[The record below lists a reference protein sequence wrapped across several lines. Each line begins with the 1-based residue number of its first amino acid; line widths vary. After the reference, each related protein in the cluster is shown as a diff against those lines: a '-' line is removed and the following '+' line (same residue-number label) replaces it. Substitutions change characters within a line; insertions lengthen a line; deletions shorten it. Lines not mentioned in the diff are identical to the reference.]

1 MMFYLGLGCF
11 FGAHSLGLLPPVRR
25 ALTEKLTER
34 GYMGAYTLISV
45 LGMGLMV
52 AGYSSQTLVHWGVV
66 VPAVRD
72 LSPWIMFLAF
82 WLVVAGNLPC
92 WTRHF
97 TRHPMTLGIALWAL
111 NHLLLNPDLHSWW
124 LFGSF
129 LVFVVVSALTTG
141 YRGKSVS
148 VFIPKLK
155 FDLLA
160 MAMSGGLTLTVY
172 YFHGDLFG
180 VALR

>member
-1 MMFYLGLGCF
+1 
-11 FGAHSLGLLPPVRR
+11 
-25 ALTEKLTER
+25 
-34 GYMGAYTLISV
+34 
-45 LGMGLMV
+45 
-52 AGYSSQTLVHWGVV
+52 
-66 VPAVRD
+66 
-72 LSPWIMFLAF
+72 
-82 WLVVAGNLPC
+82 
-92 WTRHF
+92 
-97 TRHPMTLGIALWAL
+97 
-111 NHLLLNPDLHSWW
+111 
-124 LFGSF
+124 
-129 LVFVVVSALTTG
+129 VFVVVSALTTG

>member
-1 MMFYLGLGCF
+1 
-11 FGAHSLGLLPPVRR
+11 
-25 ALTEKLTER
+25 
-34 GYMGAYTLISV
+34 
-45 LGMGLMV
+45 
-52 AGYSSQTLVHWGVV
+52 
-66 VPAVRD
+66 
-72 LSPWIMFLAF
+72 
-82 WLVVAGNLPC
+82 
-92 WTRHF
+92 
-97 TRHPMTLGIALWAL
+97 MTLGIALWAL